1 MEQILSE
8 VLDNKYKCQTF
19 FEQVTELLEKPT
31 QDFIKRIQYKATFE
45 FISQLDKFILYIE
58 NNYFKATD
66 IKLTKYI
73 TIPAEFI
80 NEQFKRFYRYPIRQ
94 RFETMT
100 DYILEMMK
108 LQYNQTV
115 STPEKTN

>member
-73 TIPAEFI
+73 TIPIEAFS
-80 NEQFKRFYRYPIRQ
+80 
-94 RFETMT
+94 MT
-100 DYILEMMK
+100 G
-108 LQYNQTV
+108 
-115 STPEKTN
+115 